1 MVISHLLTGMH
12 VDAPNS
18 FEPWFNVCNWLGN
31 GFVWQC
37 QHVIIILYNLT
48 ILVGNQCS
56 HPSVGVLRAT
66 SRWCEFSSFRVGL
79 PPKLL
84 RVSSCFIIILASTAF
99 FFKIPFLWA
108 TCLWNY
114 IMYSCLITDLS
125 TLSLSSLP
133 NIVCRFQSFRLQT
146 SPLQLNVISIS
157 LPLWLQFPL
166 PNWIEFPLFHNFLS
180 YSPSFMF
187 ATFFAQNITSHEHTP
202 THVFFQIVFLDFS
215 SNHSQIR
222 RTPLHQMGCVPC
234 F

>member
-1 MVISHLLTGMH
+1 MFTSFSWSVACYVTVVWVQQLQGW
-12 VDAPNS
+12 VAPQATQ
-18 FEPWFNVCNWLGN
+18 
-31 GFVWQC
+31 GFVVF
-37 QHVIIILYNLT
+37 HHY
-48 ILVGNQCS
+48 
-56 HPSVGVLRAT
+56 
-66 SRWCEFSSFRVGL
+66 
-79 PPKLL
+79 
-84 RVSSCFIIILASTAF
+84 SCFNGVF
-99 FFKIPFLWA
+99 FLIPFLWA

>member
-1 MVISHLLTGMH
+1 MVTSFSWSVACYVTVVWVQQLQGW
-12 VDAPNS
+12 VAPQATQGFIVFHHYSCFNGVFFFNS
-18 FEPWFNVCNWLGN
+18 FPLGN
-31 GFVWQC
+31 MSMK
-37 QHVIIILYNLT
+37 LYY
-48 ILVGNQCS
+48 V
-56 HPSVGVLRAT
+56 
-66 SRWCEFSSFRVGL
+66 
-79 PPKLL
+79 
-84 RVSSCFIIILASTAF
+84 
-99 FFKIPFLWA
+99 
-108 TCLWNY
+108 Y
-114 IMYSCLITDLS
+114 
-125 TLSLSSLP
+125 
-133 NIVCRFQSFRLQT
+133 IVCRFQSFRLQT